1 MGRSTVDT
9 RATDGEVLPIV
20 QEDAQISKHT
30 VETGR
35 VLLHMLVDRHE
46 ETVQDTLTRTDVDV
60 SRVAIGRFVDLPP
73 SVEERGGVTV
83 VPIVEERLVVEKRL
97 FLVEEVHLV
106 RRTTLEPVSQS
117 ITLRSTRAVIERENL
132 QPGE

>member
-1 MGRSTVDT
+1 MDT

-20 QEDAQISKHT
+20 QEEAQFSKRT

-35 VLLHMLVDRHE
+35 VSLRTVVDRHE
-46 ETVQDTLTRTDVDV
+46 ETLQETLTRTDVDV
-60 SRVAIGRFVDLPP
+60 SRVAIGRFVDLAP
-73 SVEERGGVTV
+73 SVEERDGVTV
-83 VPIVEERLVVEKRL
+83 VPIVEERLIVEKRL

-106 RRTTLEPVSQS
+106 RRTMLEPVSQT

>member
-1 MGRSTVDT
+1 VDT

-20 QEDAQISKHT
+20 QEEAQFSKRT

-35 VLLHMLVDRHE
+35 VSLRTVVDRHE
-46 ETVQDTLTRTDVDV
+46 ETLQETLTRTDVDV
-60 SRVAIGRFVDLPP
+60 SRVAIGRFVDLAPL
-73 SVEERGGVTV
+73 VEERDGVTV
-83 VPIVEERLVVEKRL
+83 VPIVEERLIVEKRL

-106 RRTTLEPVSQS
+106 RRTTLEPVSQT

>member
-1 MGRSTVDT
+1 MDT

-20 QEDAQISKHT
+20 QEEAQFSKRT

-35 VLLHMLVDRHE
+35 VSLRTVVDRHE
-46 ETVQDTLTRTDVDV
+46 ETLQETLTRTDVDV
-60 SRVAIGRFVDLPP
+60 SRVAIGRFVDLAPL
-73 SVEERGGVTV
+73 VEERDGVTV
-83 VPIVEERLVVEKRL
+83 VPIVEERLIVEKRL

-106 RRTTLEPVSQS
+106 RRTTLEPVSQT

>member
-1 MGRSTVDT
+1 VDT

-20 QEDAQISKHT
+20 QEEAQFSKRT

-35 VLLHMLVDRHE
+35 VSLRTVVDRHE
-46 ETVQDTLTRTDVDV
+46 ETLQETLTRTDVDV
-60 SRVAIGRFVDLPP
+60 SRVAIGRFVDLAP
-73 SVEERGGVTV
+73 SVEERDGVTV
-83 VPIVEERLVVEKRL
+83 VPIVEERLIVEKRL

-106 RRTTLEPVSQS
+106 RRTMLEPVSQT

>member
-1 MGRSTVDT
+1 VDT

-20 QEDAQISKHT
+20 QEEAQFSKRT

-35 VLLHMLVDRHE
+35 VSLRTVVDRHE
-46 ETVQDTLTRTDVDV
+46 ETLQETLTRTDVDV
-60 SRVAIGRFVDLPP
+60 SRVAIGRFVDLAP
-73 SVEERGGVTV
+73 SVEERDGVTV
-83 VPIVEERLVVEKRL
+83 VPIVEERLIVEKRL

-106 RRTTLEPVSQS
+106 RRTTLEPVSQT